1 MSAQQ
6 VPHPDEAKGE
16 LVAAVEAARR
26 VADAA
31 AQVHTTDSGA
41 SLGRTRHTED
51 GALTHPPRAPAAVE
65 DLPAQIGRY
74 TAAGLHSDAETF
86 PESTGL
92 AYVAADERVVL
103 RDRAS
108 GPGWTIRVVP
118 VEPRDGPFEWASLP
132 SRAHRATIRDAERA
146 VEALRE
152 YLRGGS
158 VATLAYYTDSG
169 ARSAAPD
176 TEAPTDQTTLSDL

>member
-1 MSAQQ
+1 MSTQQ
-6 VPHPDEAKGE
+6 VPDADEAKRE
-16 LVAAVEAARR
+16 LAAAVEAARR

-51 GALTHPPRAPAAVE
+51 GALTHPPRAPAVVE

-74 TAAGLHSDAETF
+74 TAAGLHSDAEKF
-86 PESTGL
+86 PESTGVV
-92 AYVAADERVVL
+92 YVAADERVVL
-103 RDRAS
+103 RDRPS
-108 GPGWTIRVVP
+108 DPGWTIRVVP

-132 SRAHRATIRDAERA
+132 SRAHHATIRDAERA

-158 VATLAYYTDSG
+158 AATLAYYADS
-169 ARSAAPD
+169 D
-176 TEAPTDQTTLSDL
+176 TRTATRDAEASSGQSTLADL